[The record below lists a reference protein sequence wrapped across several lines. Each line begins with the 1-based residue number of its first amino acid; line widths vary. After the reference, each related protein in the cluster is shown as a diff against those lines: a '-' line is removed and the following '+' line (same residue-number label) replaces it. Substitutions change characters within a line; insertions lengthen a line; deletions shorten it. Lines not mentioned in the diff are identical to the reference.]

1 MTEQSDTKR
10 IDLKT
15 TQVAAGSLAS
25 VTAAVAASQLGVA
38 GTLIGAGVGS
48 VVGTVAGA
56 VYEHYLDRTH
66 HHVRTVVP
74 RPTADI
80 HPTTVATATAT
91 APLDSPAASPE
102 QGQPTWAWLRSHRLG
117 LAVSAAAAA
126 GIAIVALTGFETV
139 RGQPVSA
146 GSGDNGTSV
155 GQFFGGATT
164 DSGADPTP
172 TPSPESSA
180 GDEATST
187 PTSTPTPT
195 PTTATQPAATPQ
207 PGTPSTSPTT
217 EAVPKPAAPNQG

>member
-1 MTEQSDTKR
+1 MTEQPDTKR

-38 GTLIGAGVGS
+38 GTLVGAGVGS

-66 HHVRTVVP
+66 HHVRIVVP

-80 HPTTVATATAT
+80 QSTTVATATAT
-91 APLDSPAASPE
+91 APLDAPVASPE

-117 LAVSAAAAA
+117 LALSAAAAA
-126 GIAIVALTGFETV
+126 GIAIVALTGFEAV

-187 PTSTPTPT
+187 PTPT

-217 EAVPKPAAPNQG
+217 EAVPEPAAPNLG

>member
-56 VYEHYLDRTH
+56 VYEHYLDRTR

-80 HPTTVATATAT
+80 QPTTVATAT
-91 APLDSPAASPE
+91 APLDSPVASSE

-117 LAVSAAAAA
+117 LALSAAAAA
-126 GIAIVALTGFETV
+126 GIAIVALTGFEAV

-172 TPSPESSA
+172 TPSPESPA
-180 GDEATST
+180 GDEA
-187 PTSTPTPT
+187 TSTPTPT

-217 EAVPKPAAPNQG
+217 EAVPKPTAPNLG